1 MEPLTIGSV
10 RISCIIEH
18 EIPTRPSW
26 ILPDATAEAVER
38 HREWLT
44 PYFLNDS
51 GKFTMSI
58 QSFVVETEELTV
70 LVDTCVGNDKPRK
83 VPQWNMQRTTFLQ
96 DLEVEG
102 FPAET
107 IDVVLCTHLHI
118 DHVGWNTRLE
128 NGVWV
133 PTFANARYL
142 FAQREWDYWSVR
154 NEDEYGPTI
163 ADSVRPIVEADQAE
177 LIEDNYRISDE
188 LRLEPTP
195 GHTPGH
201 VSLHITSEGQ
211 EAVITG
217 DMMHHPIQCAEPQ
230 WNSRACADAEQARAT
245 RRAFLDRYSG
255 ERVTILGTHFA
266 SPTAGHIIPYGDAWR
281 FRALDVLFR

>member
-1 MEPLTIGSV
+1 MEPLTIGNI
-10 RISCIIEH
+10 RISCIVEH

-26 ILPDATAEAVER
+26 ILPDATPEAVAH
-38 HREWLT
+38 HREWLA
-44 PYFLNDS
+44 PYFLDDS
-51 GKFTMSI
+51 GKFTMNI

-102 FPAET
+102 FPAEI
-107 IDVVLCTHLHI
+107 IDVVLCTHLHV

-128 NGVWV
+128 SGIWV

-142 FAQREWDYWSVR
+142 FAQQEWEYWSTR
-154 NEDEYGPTI
+154 DEDEYGPTI
-163 ADSVRPIVEADQAE
+163 ADSVRPIVETDQAE
-177 LIEDNYRISDE
+177 LVDEHYSISDE

-217 DMMHHPIQCAEPQ
+217 DMMHHPIQCAEPH
-230 WNSRACADAEQARAT
+230 WNSRACADPEQARAT

-266 SPTAGHIIPYGDAWR
+266 SPTAGHIVPHDDAWR
-281 FRALDVLFR
+281 FHALEALFG